1 MPEQLTEAELDDT
14 YAINV
19 RALVMLTTHL
29 GPSMQQRG
37 GGSIINISSIASLR
51 GPLGRV
57 AYAGS
62 KGAVD
67 AITRALA
74 ADWGPAGIRVN
85 AINPGIITT
94 AIWEESRR
102 TVPGLIEDLAAR
114 VPLKRWGAPEDIA
127 DVALFLASDAARY
140 LTGETLAVDGGMT
153 RVSTSPVKLP
163 ELED

>member
-1 MPEQLTEAELDDT
+1 M
-14 YAINV
+14 
-19 RALVMLTTHL
+19 
-29 GPSMQQRG
+29 
-37 GGSIINISSIASLR
+37 
-51 GPLGRV
+51 
-57 AYAGS
+57 
-62 KGAVD
+62 
-67 AITRALA
+67 
-74 ADWGPAGIRVN
+74 N

-102 TVPGLIEDLAAR
+102 TVPELIEDLAAQ